1 MQTKLNDSS
10 FQLLRSLPTCAFLLP
25 SFLSCFGHDLLPPPI
40 VLFFL
45 FFLFHSPLHCSDYSD
60 DKYRRGAARPK
71 LRSPQLP
78 APSRV
83 LIFRGDNEDPR
94 AHSFESSFSF
104 IKFSLAESRGTPL
117 ASVPQGREIHA
128 PRRNLDARSERIFEF
143 PTGFL
148 PLSLSSSSSSS
159 FPLPPNEEGAIFDS
173 SEKEKESA

>member
-1 MQTKLNDSS
+1 MVGRRCSIGEKEKNLFREKPPPLISTFSFRSRSWRREVPSIISS
-10 FQLLRSLPTCAFLLP
+10 VLLANETERSKFPTVASRSLPTCAFLLP
-25 SFLSCFGHDLLPPPI
+25 SFLSCFGHDLLSPPI

-104 IKFSLAESRGTPL
+104 IKFSLAESRGTP
-117 ASVPQGREIHA
+117 
-128 PRRNLDARSERIFEF
+128 PRFCSAGTRNSCAATKS
-143 PTGFL
+143 
-148 PLSLSSSSSSS
+148 
-159 FPLPPNEEGAIFDS
+159 
-173 SEKEKESA
+173 